1 MDMTQPEE
9 RPKKTVSRKRPKEW
23 KTRVTEEEY
32 RKLKKEVKQLGMT
45 CQEYGEQALFHRTML
60 TREDRVVLDEMLE
73 ETKEIK
79 LQLRRIGNNIN
90 QLARTANVTGN
101 VEAMQELERLQED
114 LDYYGREADDVW
126 QSLKRLQNR
135 RRPKGD

>member
-1 MDMTQPEE
+1 MTQLRE
-9 RPKKTVSRKRPKEW
+9 RPRKTVSRKRPKEW

-32 RKLKKEVKQLGMT
+32 QKLKKEVKQLGMT

-60 TREDRVVLDEMLE
+60 TREDRAVLDEMLE

-79 LQLRRIGNNIN
+79 LQLRRIGNNLN
-90 QLARTANVTGN
+90 QLARTANMTGN
-101 VEAMQELERLQED
+101 IEAVRELEQLQED
-114 LDYYGREADDVW
+114 LDYYGREADDIW

>member
-1 MDMTQPEE
+1 MTQLRE
-9 RPKKTVSRKRPKEW
+9 RPRKTVSRKRPKEW

-32 RKLKKEVKQLGMT
+32 QKLKKEVKQLGMT

-60 TREDRVVLDEMLE
+60 TREDRAVLDEMLE

-79 LQLRRIGNNIN
+79 LQLRRIGNNLN
-90 QLARTANVTGN
+90 QLARTANMTGN
-101 VEAMQELERLQED
+101 IEAVRELEQLQED
-114 LDYYGREADDVW
+114 LDYYGREADDIW

-135 RRPKGD
+135 RRPKED

>member
-1 MDMTQPEE
+1 MTQPEE

-32 RKLKKEVKQLGMT
+32 QKLKKEVKQLGMT

-60 TREDRVVLDEMLE
+60 TREDRVVLDEILG

-114 LDYYGREADDVW
+114 LDYYGREADDIW

>member
-1 MDMTQPEE
+1 MTQPEE
-9 RPKKTVSRKRPKEW
+9 RPKKTVSR
-23 KTRVTEEEY
+23 
-32 RKLKKEVKQLGMT
+32 
-45 CQEYGEQALFHRTML
+45 ML

-114 LDYYGREADDVW
+114 LDYYGREADDIW

>member
-1 MDMTQPEE
+1 MMQPRE
-9 RPKKTVSRKRPKEW
+9 RSKKTPARKRPKEW

-60 TREDRVVLDEMLE
+60 TREDRAVLDEMLE

-79 LQLRRIGNNIN
+79 LQLRRIGNNLN
-90 QLARTANVTGN
+90 QLARTANMTGN
-101 VEAMQELERLQED
+101 IEAVRELEQLQED
-114 LDYYGREADDVW
+114 LDYYGREADDIW

>member
-1 MDMTQPEE
+1 MIQPEE

-101 VEAMQELERLQED
+101 VEAMQED
-114 LDYYGREADDVW
+114 LDYYGREADDIW

>member
-1 MDMTQPEE
+1 MTQPEE
-9 RPKKTVSRKRPKEW
+9 RPKKTVSRKGPKEW

-45 CQEYGEQALFHRTML
+45 CQEYGEQALFHRIML

-114 LDYYGREADDVW
+114 LDYYGREADDIW
-126 QSLKRLQNR
+126 QSLKRLQSR
-135 RRPKGD
+135 QRPKGD

>member
-1 MDMTQPEE
+1 MIQPEE

-90 QLARTANVTGN
+90 QLARTRCRNLNGSRRIWIITEERRMTYGN
-101 VEAMQELERLQED
+101 L
-114 LDYYGREADDVW
+114 
-126 QSLKRLQNR
+126 
-135 RRPKGD
+135 